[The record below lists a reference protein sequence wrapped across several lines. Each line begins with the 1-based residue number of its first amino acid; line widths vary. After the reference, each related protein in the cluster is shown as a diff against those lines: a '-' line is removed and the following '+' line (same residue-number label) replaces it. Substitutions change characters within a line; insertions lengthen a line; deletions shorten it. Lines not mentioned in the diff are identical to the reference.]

1 MTDKKFKYLH
11 TMIRVMDLE
20 KSIEFYTKFFNMK
33 LIRKKDFPGGKFS
46 LAFLGYG
53 TETDNT
59 VLELTYNWDQKEVY
73 AKGNA
78 WGHIALGVEDI
89 YTLCDDLEKE
99 GVLVTRKPGPMK
111 HGTTLIAFI
120 KDPDGY
126 WIEIL
131 SASTSSKF

>member
-1 MTDKKFKYLH
+1 MTEKKFKYLH

-20 KSIEFYTKFFNMK
+20 KSINFYTKFFNMK
-33 LIRKKDFPGGKFS
+33 LIRKNDFPGGKFS

-53 TETDNT
+53 SENDHT
-59 VLELTYNWDQKEVY
+59 VLELTYNWDQKEDY
-73 AKGNA
+73 DKGNG

-89 YTLCDDLEKE
+89 YGLCDDLEKSGLE
-99 GVLVTRKPGPMK
+99 IVRKPGPMK

-126 WIEIL
+126 SIELIER
-131 SASTSSKF
+131 

>member
-1 MTDKKFKYLH
+1 MTEKKFKYLH
-11 TMIRVMDLE
+11 TMIRVMDIE

-33 LIRKKDFPGGKFS
+33 LIRKNDFPGGKFS

-53 TETDNT
+53 NEVDNT

-73 AKGNA
+73 EHGNA

-89 YTLCDDLEKE
+89 YTLCDDLEKN
-99 GVLVTRKPGPMK
+99 GLQIIRKPGPMK

-126 WIEIL
+126 NIELIE
-131 SASTSSKF
+131 K

>member
-1 MTDKKFKYLH
+1 MTEKKFKYLH

-20 KSIEFYTKFFNMK
+20 TSIEFYTKFFNMK
-33 LIRKKDFPGGKFS
+33 LIRKNDFPGGKFS

-53 TETDNT
+53 NEVDNT

-73 AKGNA
+73 EHGNS

-89 YTLCDDLEKE
+89 YTLCDELQKN
-99 GVLVTRKPGPMK
+99 GLQITRKPGPMK

-126 WIEIL
+126 SIELIER
-131 SASTSSKF
+131 

>member
-20 KSIEFYTKFFNMK
+20 KSVEFYTKFFNMK

-53 TETDNT
+53 SEVDNT

-73 AKGNA
+73 EHGNA

-89 YTLCDDLEKE
+89 YTLCDDLEKN
-99 GVLVTRKPGPMK
+99 GLQIIRKPGPMK

-126 WIEIL
+126 NIELIE
-131 SASTSSKF
+131 K

>member
-1 MTDKKFKYLH
+1 MTEKKFKYLH

-53 TETDNT
+53 NETDNT
-59 VLELTYNWDQKEVY
+59 VLELTYNWDQTEVY
-73 AKGNA
+73 DKGNA
-78 WGHIALGVEDI
+78 WGHIALGVEGI
-89 YTLCDDLEKE
+89 YTLCADLEKD

-126 WIEIL
+126 SIELIER
-131 SASTSSKF
+131 

>member
-1 MTDKKFKYLH
+1 MTNKKFKYLH

-53 TETDNT
+53 NETDNT
-59 VLELTYNWDQKEVY
+59 VLELTYNWDQTEVY
-73 AKGNA
+73 DKGNA

-89 YTLCDDLEKE
+89 YTLCDDLEKD
-99 GVLVTRKPGPMK
+99 GVLITRKPGPMK

-126 WIEIL
+126 SIELIER
-131 SASTSSKF
+131 

>member
-1 MTDKKFKYLH
+1 MEIIMTEKKFKYLH

-33 LIRKKDFPGGKFS
+33 LIRKNDFPGGKFS

-53 TETDNT
+53 NEVDNT

-73 AKGNA
+73 EHGNA

-89 YTLCDDLEKE
+89 YTLCDDLEKN
-99 GVLVTRKPGPMK
+99 GLQIIRKPGPMK

-126 WIEIL
+126 NIELIE
-131 SASTSSKF
+131 K